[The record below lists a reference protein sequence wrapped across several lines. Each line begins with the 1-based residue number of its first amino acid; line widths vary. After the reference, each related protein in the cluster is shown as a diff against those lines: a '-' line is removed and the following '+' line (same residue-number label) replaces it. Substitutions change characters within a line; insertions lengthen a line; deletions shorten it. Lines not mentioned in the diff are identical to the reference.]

1 MPHSMLKVVHVKW
14 TGREEGAQPPWEEL
28 EQRLRA
34 EEIMTL
40 EGVFSVTVDSPD
52 GKEVHV
58 MAIGEQA
65 F

>member
-14 TGREEGAQPPWEEL
+14 NGREQGDPPPWVEL
-28 EQRLRA
+28 EEKLRH

-40 EGVFSVTVDSPD
+40 EGVFSVTVDGPE

-58 MAIGEQA
+58 IAIGEQA